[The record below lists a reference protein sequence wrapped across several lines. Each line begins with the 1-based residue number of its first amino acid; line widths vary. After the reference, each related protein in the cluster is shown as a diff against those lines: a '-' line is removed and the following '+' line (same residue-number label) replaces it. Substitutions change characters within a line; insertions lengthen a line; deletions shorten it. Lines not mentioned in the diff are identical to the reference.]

1 MLWLVG
7 LYCWAAVIKAASQP
21 TRLESKQTRR
31 IPIERERENKNR
43 KRRIRV
49 ESGQVP
55 FSGECG
61 GAQKDH
67 VRFDLL
73 VLDT

>member
-7 LYCWAAVIKAASQP
+7 LYCWAAVTKAASQP

-31 IPIERERENKNR
+31 IPRERERERIRIEK
-43 KRRIRV
+43 RIRV

-61 GAQKDH
+61 GAQKDR

-73 VLDT
+73 V